1 MGKKRKD
8 EIIPSV
14 KKEKKGRT
22 PFTFLN
28 ERFDNLDV
36 NVVKTHIFYIIL
48 LSVMT
53 KIVVLFLTTSVF
65 QSFVDLFDFEYY
77 FEHGMMVVN
86 GQVPYLDF
94 PFDYPPLAL
103 VPILLAIIPVIL
115 TMNPY
120 AFIFTFQALMVLCD
134 IGTVLCIYF
143 IGLKVYDEKKAF
155 LAACIYSGAFSTA
168 YFVLTK
174 YDAFPTCLLM
184 VAVLFT
190 IYGMNMRGY
199 LADTAGALAKIFPL
213 IILPFITLYNAR
225 MTSLKQEILQL
236 LKIFIPL
243 FLVAVLPILVLK
255 PEIISQYFS
264 ASLIRS
270 TAYVNTPTYV
280 VYAIFHEI
288 LNIDISIALIS
299 NLMYALMGTI
309 LLVLVYFAFTL
320 EKINRTTLLKFM
332 VLSIFSVVFF
342 MKYHSPQY
350 LVWFTPIV
358 CLLIADR
365 LYAVALFFFAQII
378 TYVEFPL
385 LFGSFYT
392 NVEYL
397 NPVHSTGYL
406 LTVGFFCLEY
416 LVLILLIF
424 VAVNPSI
431 NHLKKIL
438 EKKTRFK

>member
-1 MGKKRKD
+1 
-8 EIIPSV
+8 
-14 KKEKKGRT
+14 
-22 PFTFLN
+22 
-28 ERFDNLDV
+28 
-36 NVVKTHIFYIIL
+36 
-48 LSVMT
+48 
-53 KIVVLFLTTSVF
+53 
-65 QSFVDLFDFEYY
+65 
-77 FEHGMMVVN
+77 
-86 GQVPYLDF
+86 
-94 PFDYPPLAL
+94 
-103 VPILLAIIPVIL
+103 
-115 TMNPY
+115 
-120 AFIFTFQALMVLCD
+120 
-134 IGTVLCIYF
+134 
-143 IGLKVYDEKKAF
+143 
-155 LAACIYSGAFSTA
+155 
-168 YFVLTK
+168 
-174 YDAFPTCLLM
+174 
-184 VAVLFT
+184 
-190 IYGMNMRGY
+190 
-199 LADTAGALAKIFPL
+199 
-213 IILPFITLYNAR
+213 
-225 MTSLKQEILQL
+225 
-236 LKIFIPL
+236 
-243 FLVAVLPILVLK
+243 
-255 PEIISQYFS
+255 
-264 ASLIRS
+264 
-270 TAYVNTPTYV
+270 
-280 VYAIFHEI
+280 
-288 LNIDISIALIS
+288 
-299 NLMYALMGTI
+299 MYALMGTI

>member
-14 KKEKKGRT
+14 KKEKKGRI
-22 PFTFLN
+22 PFTVLN
-28 ERFDNLDV
+28 ERFDNPDV
-36 NVVKTHIFYIIL
+36 NVVKLHIFYIIL
-48 LSVMT
+48 VSVMT

-77 FEHGMMVVN
+77 LDHGMMTVN
-86 GQVPYLDF
+86 GQIPYLDF

-103 VPILLAIIPVIL
+103 VPILLAIIPAL
-115 TMNPY
+115 ATMNPY
-120 AFIFTFQALMVLCD
+120 AFIYTFQALMVFCD
-134 IGTVLCIYF
+134 ICTVLCIYF
-143 IGLKVYDEKKAF
+143 IGLKIYDEKKAF
-155 LAACIYSGAFSTA
+155 LSALLYSVAFSTA

-190 IYGMNMRGY
+190 IYGMNLRGY

-213 IILPFITLYNAR
+213 IVLPFIALYNAK
-225 MTSLKQEILQL
+225 MTSLKEEIFQL
-236 LKIFIPL
+236 LKIFVPL
-243 FLVAVLPILVLK
+243 FLVVVLPVLFLK

-299 NLMYALMGTI
+299 NLMYALMGII
-309 LLVLVYFAFTL
+309 LLFLVYFALTL
-320 EKINRTTLLKFM
+320 EKINQITLLKLM
-332 VLSIFSVVFF
+332 ALSIFSVVFF

-358 CLLIADR
+358 CLLVADR
-365 LYAVALFFFAQII
+365 LYAVALFFFAQIM
-378 TYVEFPL
+378 TYIEFPL

-392 NVEYL
+392 NAEYL
-397 NPVHSTGYL
+397 NPVNSTGYL

-416 LVLILLIF
+416 LVLLLLIF

-431 NHLKKIL
+431 NHMKNIL
-438 EKKTRFK
+438 GKTTRFK

>member
-1 MGKKRKD
+1 
-8 EIIPSV
+8 
-14 KKEKKGRT
+14 
-22 PFTFLN
+22 
-28 ERFDNLDV
+28 
-36 NVVKTHIFYIIL
+36 
-48 LSVMT
+48 
-53 KIVVLFLTTSVF
+53 
-65 QSFVDLFDFEYY
+65 
-77 FEHGMMVVN
+77 
-86 GQVPYLDF
+86 
-94 PFDYPPLAL
+94 
-103 VPILLAIIPVIL
+103 
-115 TMNPY
+115 
-120 AFIFTFQALMVLCD
+120 
-134 IGTVLCIYF
+134 
-143 IGLKVYDEKKAF
+143 
-155 LAACIYSGAFSTA
+155 
-168 YFVLTK
+168 
-174 YDAFPTCLLM
+174 
-184 VAVLFT
+184 
-190 IYGMNMRGY
+190 
-199 LADTAGALAKIFPL
+199 
-213 IILPFITLYNAR
+213 